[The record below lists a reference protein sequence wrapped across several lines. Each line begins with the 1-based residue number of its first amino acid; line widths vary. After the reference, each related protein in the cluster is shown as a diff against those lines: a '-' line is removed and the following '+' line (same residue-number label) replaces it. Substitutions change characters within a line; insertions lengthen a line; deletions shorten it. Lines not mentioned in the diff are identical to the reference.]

1 MINKTIFRQYDIRG
15 IVNKQLTEENSKLIG
30 YYLGLTIKEK
40 YPQITPYIIVGY
52 DIRTHSQMLFEAL
65 ISGINLS
72 ACKVLDIGLVAT
84 GVNYFASFQE
94 YEINNKTIKSTASI
108 MITGS
113 HNAKKYNG
121 FKITINNEPFFG
133 DELIDLY
140 EKISK
145 DSEIKIADNFDVIKI
160 DAKSLYIDY
169 MLNQFSHLK
178 DFPIPFIIDCGNG
191 VANTVLCEVL
201 DKLNLNYKG
210 LHLVPDGEFPN
221 HHPDPTNEKNL
232 EDLKVLL
239 KDEYNLGFAYD
250 GDADRIAV
258 LTQKYNI
265 KGDMLALLFS
275 KTMKNP
281 VIIGEVSYSQNIF
294 DEMNQ
299 TTKTIMD
306 KTGYS
311 NLRLKLKE
319 LNADLA
325 AEVSGHIFFND
336 RYYGFDDAIY
346 ATFRVLELIQKG
358 IDLDKELDKLPKV
371 YTSSNIEISVSE
383 SKKFLIIEKIEKKLK
398 EVQRGFP
405 IIKDILQ
412 IDGLRINFEYG
423 WALVRASNTNAL
435 IMTKY
440 EATTEA
446 TAIGYQKAVVKI
458 DRIAQAAMKHRRI
471 GGIRQTKQQ
480 VDVILLFWRALQS
493 FLFIHTVIILFGL
506 TEYRKKLS
514 LKNKNLFINAT
525 LLSFVTFTQ
534 QRIEFFK

>member
-15 IVNKQLTEENSKLIG
+15 VVNEDLTQENSKLIG
-30 YYLGLTIKEK
+30 YFLGLTIKEK
-40 YPQITPYIIVGY
+40 IKTTPYIVVGY
-52 DIRTHSQMLFEAL
+52 DVRTHSNMLFEAL
-65 ISGINLS
+65 ISGLNLS
-72 ACKVLDIGLVAT
+72 GCIVLNIGLVAT

-94 YEINNKTIKSTASI
+94 FLVNNETIKPTASI

-133 DELIDLY
+133 DELLALY
-140 EKISK
+140 ERILKNKNI
-145 DSEIKIADNFDVIKI
+145 EIPLNLDFIEI
-160 DAKSLYIDY
+160 DAKKLYVDY
-169 MLNQFSHLK
+169 MVNQFSHLK
-178 DFPIPFIIDCGNG
+178 DFKIPFAVDCGNG
-191 VANTVLCEVL
+191 VANTVLCEIL
-201 DKLNLNYKG
+201 DKLNLNYQG
-210 LHLVPDGEFPN
+210 LHLTPDGEFPN

-232 EDLKVLL
+232 EDIKALL
-239 KDEYNLGFAYD
+239 NDECNLGFAYD

-281 VIIGEVSYSQNIF
+281 VIIGEVTYSQNIF
-294 DEMNQ
+294 DELNSE
-299 TTKTIMD
+299 TKTIMD

-346 ATFRVLELIQKG
+346 ATFRVLELLYKDIN
-358 IDLDKELDKLPKV
+358 LDFELDKLPKV
-371 YTSSNIEISVSE
+371 YTSENIEIEVSE
-383 SKKFLIIEKIEKKLK
+383 KNKFQIIKEIEEKLNQI
-398 EVQRGFP
+398 QRGFP
-405 IIKDILQ
+405 IFKDILK

-423 WALVRASNTNAL
+423 WALIRASNTNAI

-440 EATTEA
+440 EATSYA
-446 TAIGYQKAVVKI
+446 TAMSYKKAVENI
-458 DRIAQAAMKHRRI
+458 INE
-471 GGIRQTKQQ
+471 
-480 VDVILLFWRALQS
+480 VIN
-493 FLFIHTVIILFGL
+493 
-506 TEYRKKLS
+506 E
-514 LKNKNLFINAT
+514 INSIT
-525 LLSFVTFTQ
+525 N
-534 QRIEFFK
+534 

>member
-15 IVNKQLTEENSKLIG
+15 IVDEDLTFENSKLIG
-30 YYLGLTIKEK
+30 YFLGLTIKEK
-40 YPQITPYIIVGY
+40 IKTTPYIIVGY
-52 DIRTHSQMLFEAL
+52 DIRTHSNMLFEAL
-65 ISGINLS
+65 ISGLNFS
-72 ACKVLDIGLVAT
+72 NCKILNIELVAT
-84 GVNYFASFQE
+84 GVNYFASYQE
-94 YEINNKTIKSTASI
+94 FEINKEIIKPNASV

-133 DELIDLY
+133 DELLALY
-140 EKISK
+140 ETISK
-145 DSEIKIADNFDVIKI
+145 NQNIEIPLNLDFIKI
-160 DAKSLYIDY
+160 DAKKLYIDY
-169 MLNQFSHLK
+169 IVNQFSHLK
-178 DFPIPFIIDCGNG
+178 NFNIPFAIDCGNG
-191 VANTVLCEVL
+191 VANTVLCEIL

-210 LHLVPDGEFPN
+210 LHLTPDGEFPN

-232 EDLKVLL
+232 EDIKALL
-239 KDEYNLGFAYD
+239 KDECNLGFAYD

-281 VIIGEVSYSQNIF
+281 VIIGEVTYSQNIF
-294 DEMNQ
+294 DELN
-299 TTKTIMD
+299 TESKTIMN

-346 ATFRVLELIQKG
+346 ATFRVLELLYKG
-358 IDLDKELDKLPKV
+358 INLDFELDKLPKV
-371 YTSSNIEISVSE
+371 YTSENIEIKVKE
-383 SKKFLIIEKIEKKLK
+383 NIKFLIIKKIEEKLTK
-398 EVQRGFP
+398 TQRGFP
-405 IIKDILQ
+405 IIKDILK

-423 WALVRASNTNAL
+423 WALIRASNTSAL

-440 EATTEA
+440 EATTYA
-446 TAIGYQKAVVKI
+446 TAMSYKNAVENI
-458 DRIAQAAMKHRRI
+458 LNE
-471 GGIRQTKQQ
+471 
-480 VDVILLFWRALQS
+480 VIN
-493 FLFIHTVIILFGL
+493 
-506 TEYRKKLS
+506 E
-514 LKNKNLFINAT
+514 INST
-525 LLSFVTFTQ
+525 TN
-534 QRIEFFK
+534 

>member
-15 IVNKQLTEENSKLIG
+15 IVNEDLTADNSKLIG
-30 YYLGLTIKEK
+30 YFLGLTIKEK
-40 YPQITPYIIVGY
+40 IQTTPYIVVGY
-52 DIRTHSQMLFEAL
+52 DIRTHSNMLFEAL
-65 ISGINLS
+65 ISGLNL
-72 ACKVLDIGLVAT
+72 ADCKVLNIELVAT
-84 GVNYFASFQE
+84 GVNYFASYQE
-94 YEINNKTIKSTASI
+94 FVINEKIIKPNASI

-133 DELIDLY
+133 DELLALY
-140 EKISK
+140 ERILKNQNI
-145 DSEIKIADNFDVIKI
+145 EIPLNLDFIKI
-160 DAKSLYIDY
+160 DAKKLYIDY
-169 MLNQFSHLK
+169 MINQFSHLK
-178 DFPIPFIIDCGNG
+178 NFKIPFAIDCGNG
-191 VANTVLCEVL
+191 VANTVLCEIL

-210 LHLVPDGEFPN
+210 LHLTPDGEFPN

-232 EDLKVLL
+232 EDIKALL
-239 KDEYNLGFAYD
+239 KDDCNLGFAYD

-281 VIIGEVSYSQNIF
+281 VIIGEVTYSQNIF
-294 DEMNQ
+294 DELN
-299 TTKTIMD
+299 TESKTIMD

-346 ATFRVLELIQKG
+346 ATFRVLELLYKG
-358 IDLDKELDKLPKV
+358 IDLDFELDKLPKV
-371 YTSSNIEISVSE
+371 YTSSNIELEVE
-383 SKKFLIIEKIEKKLK
+383 EKNKFLIIKKIEEKLNQI
-398 EVQRGFP
+398 QRGFP
-405 IIKDILQ
+405 LIKNILK

-423 WALVRASNTNAL
+423 WALIRASNTNTV

-440 EATTEA
+440 EATSYA
-446 TAIGYQKAVVKI
+446 TAMSYKVAVENILKE
-458 DRIAQAAMKHRRI
+458 
-471 GGIRQTKQQ
+471 
-480 VDVILLFWRALQS
+480 VIN
-493 FLFIHTVIILFGL
+493 
-506 TEYRKKLS
+506 E
-514 LKNKNLFINAT
+514 INNT
-525 LLSFVTFTQ
+525 TN
-534 QRIEFFK
+534 

>member
-15 IVNKQLTEENSKLIG
+15 VVNEDLTFENSKLIG
-30 YYLGLTIKEK
+30 YFLGLTIKEK
-40 YPQITPYIIVGY
+40 TLTSPYIIVGY
-52 DIRTHSQMLFEAL
+52 DVRTHSNMLFEAL
-65 ISGINLS
+65 ISGLNL
-72 ACKVLDIGLVAT
+72 ADCKILNIELVAT
-84 GVNYFASFQE
+84 GVNYFASYQE
-94 YEINNKTIKSTASI
+94 FIIDNQKIKPNASI

-133 DELIDLY
+133 DELLALY

-145 DSEIKIADNFDVIKI
+145 NQNIEIPLNLDFIKI
-160 DAKSLYIDY
+160 DAKKLYIDF
-169 MLNQFSHLK
+169 MVNQFSHLK
-178 DFPIPFIIDCGNG
+178 NFQIPFIVDCGNG
-191 VANTVLCEVL
+191 VANTVLCDIL

-210 LHLVPDGEFPN
+210 LHLLPDGEFPN

-232 EDLKVLL
+232 EDIKALL
-239 KDEYNLGFAYD
+239 KDECNLGFAYD

-281 VIIGEVSYSQNIF
+281 VIIGEVTYSQNIF
-294 DEMNQ
+294 DELNYEA
-299 TTKTIMD
+299 KTIMN

-346 ATFRVLELIQKG
+346 ATFRVIELLYKG
-358 IDLDKELDKLPKV
+358 IDLDSELDKLPKV
-371 YTSSNIEISVSE
+371 YTSENIEIEVTE
-383 SKKFLIIEKIEKKLK
+383 KNKFLIIKKIEEKLNQI
-398 EVQRGFP
+398 QRGFP
-405 IIKDILQ
+405 IIKDILK

-423 WALVRASNTNAL
+423 WALIRASNTNAL

-440 EATTEA
+440 EATSYA
-446 TAIGYQKAVVKI
+446 TAMSYKNAVENI
-458 DRIAQAAMKHRRI
+458 INE
-471 GGIRQTKQQ
+471 
-480 VDVILLFWRALQS
+480 VIS
-493 FLFIHTVIILFGL
+493 
-506 TEYRKKLS
+506 E
-514 LKNKNLFINAT
+514 INSIT
-525 LLSFVTFTQ
+525 N
-534 QRIEFFK
+534 

>member
-15 IVNKQLTEENSKLIG
+15 IVNEDLTQENSKLIG
-30 YYLGLTIKEK
+30 YFLGLTIKEK
-40 YPQITPYIIVGY
+40 IKTTPYIVVGY
-52 DIRTHSQMLFEAL
+52 DVRTHSNMLFEAL
-65 ISGINLS
+65 ISGLNLS
-72 ACKVLDIGLVAT
+72 GCKILNIGLVAT

-94 YEINNKTIKSTASI
+94 FVINNQTIKPTASI

-133 DELIDLY
+133 NELLALY
-140 EKISK
+140 ERILKNQNI
-145 DSEIKIADNFDVIKI
+145 EIPLNLDFIEI
-160 DAKSLYIDY
+160 DAKKLYVDY
-169 MLNQFSHLK
+169 MVNQFSHLK
-178 DFPIPFIIDCGNG
+178 DFKTPFALDCGNG
-191 VANTVLCEVL
+191 VANTVLCEIL
-201 DKLNLNYKG
+201 DKLNLNYQG
-210 LHLVPDGEFPN
+210 IHLTPDGEFPN

-232 EDLKVLL
+232 EDLKTLL
-239 KDEYNLGFAYD
+239 KDDCNLGFAYD

-281 VIIGEVSYSQNIF
+281 VIIGEVTYSQNIF
-294 DEMNQ
+294 DELNHE
-299 TTKTIMD
+299 TKTIMD

-346 ATFRVLELIQKG
+346 ATFRVLELLYNK
-358 IDLDKELDKLPKV
+358 IDLDFELDKLPKV
-371 YTSSNIEISVSE
+371 YTSENIEIEVSE
-383 SKKFLIIEKIEKKLK
+383 KNKFQIIKKIEEKLNQI
-398 EVQRGFP
+398 QRGFP
-405 IIKDILQ
+405 IIKDILK

-423 WALVRASNTNAL
+423 WALIRASNTNAL

-440 EATTEA
+440 EATSYA
-446 TAIGYQKAVVKI
+446 TAMSYKKAVENI
-458 DRIAQAAMKHRRI
+458 INE
-471 GGIRQTKQQ
+471 
-480 VDVILLFWRALQS
+480 VIN
-493 FLFIHTVIILFGL
+493 
-506 TEYRKKLS
+506 E
-514 LKNKNLFINAT
+514 INSIT
-525 LLSFVTFTQ
+525 N
-534 QRIEFFK
+534 

>member
-15 IVNKQLTEENSKLIG
+15 IVNEDLTQENSKLIG
-30 YYLGLTIKEK
+30 YFLGLTIKEK
-40 YPQITPYIIVGY
+40 IKTTPYIVVGY
-52 DIRTHSQMLFEAL
+52 DVRTHSNMLFEAL
-65 ISGINLS
+65 ISGLNLS
-72 ACKVLDIGLVAT
+72 GCKILNIGLVAT

-94 YEINNKTIKSTASI
+94 FFVNNETIKPTASI

-133 DELIDLY
+133 NELLALY
-140 EKISK
+140 ERILKNQNI
-145 DSEIKIADNFDVIKI
+145 EIPLNLDFIEI
-160 DAKSLYIDY
+160 DAKKLYVDY
-169 MLNQFSHLK
+169 MVNQFSHLK
-178 DFPIPFIIDCGNG
+178 DFKTPFALDCGNG
-191 VANTVLCEVL
+191 VANTVLCEIL
-201 DKLNLNYKG
+201 DKLNLNYQG
-210 LHLVPDGEFPN
+210 IHLTPDGEFPN

-232 EDLKVLL
+232 EDLKTLL
-239 KDEYNLGFAYD
+239 KDDCNLGFAYD

-281 VIIGEVSYSQNIF
+281 VIIGEVTYSQNIF
-294 DEMNQ
+294 DELNHE
-299 TTKTIMD
+299 TKTIMD

-346 ATFRVLELIQKG
+346 ATFRVLELLYNK
-358 IDLDKELDKLPKV
+358 IDLDFELDKLPKV
-371 YTSSNIEISVSE
+371 YTSENIEIEVSE
-383 SKKFLIIEKIEKKLK
+383 KNKFQIIKKIEEKLNQI
-398 EVQRGFP
+398 QRGFP
-405 IIKDILQ
+405 IIKDILK

-423 WALVRASNTNAL
+423 WALIRASNTNAL

-440 EATTEA
+440 EATSYA
-446 TAIGYQKAVVKI
+446 TAMSYKKAVENI
-458 DRIAQAAMKHRRI
+458 INE
-471 GGIRQTKQQ
+471 
-480 VDVILLFWRALQS
+480 VIN
-493 FLFIHTVIILFGL
+493 
-506 TEYRKKLS
+506 E
-514 LKNKNLFINAT
+514 INSIT
-525 LLSFVTFTQ
+525 D
-534 QRIEFFK
+534 

>member
-15 IVNKQLTEENSKLIG
+15 IVNEDLTYGNSKLIG
-30 YYLGLTIKEK
+30 YFLGLTIKEK
-40 YPQITPYIIVGY
+40 IQTTPYIVVGY
-52 DIRTHSQMLFEAL
+52 DVRTHSNMLFEAL
-65 ISGINLS
+65 ISGLNLS
-72 ACKVLDIGLVAT
+72 GCKVLNIGLVAT
-84 GVNYFASFQE
+84 GVNYFATYQE
-94 YEINNKTIKSTASI
+94 FIINHKTIKPNASI

-133 DELIDLY
+133 DELIELY
-140 EKISK
+140 ERIIKSK
-145 DSEIKIADNFDVIKI
+145 DIKIPNNHDFIKI
-160 DAKSLYIDY
+160 DAKTLYIDF
-169 MLNQFSHLK
+169 MVNQFSHLK
-178 DFPIPFIIDCGNG
+178 DFKIPFAIDCGNG
-191 VANTVLCEVL
+191 VANTVLCDIL
-201 DKLNLNYKG
+201 DKLNLNYQG
-210 LHLVPDGEFPN
+210 LHLTPDGEFPN

-232 EDLKVLL
+232 EDLKTLL
-239 KDEYNLGFAYD
+239 KDDCNLGFAYD

-281 VIIGEVSYSQNIF
+281 IIIGEVTYSQNIF

-299 TTKTIMD
+299 TSQTIMD

-346 ATFRVLELIQKG
+346 ATFRVLELLYLRIN
-358 IDLDKELDKLPKV
+358 LDVELDKLPKV
-371 YTSSNIEISVSE
+371 YTSENIEIEVSE
-383 SKKFLIIEKIEKKLK
+383 DKKFLIIEKLEEKLNQI
-398 EVQRGFP
+398 QRGFP
-405 IIKDILQ
+405 IIKDILK

-423 WALVRASNTNAL
+423 WALIRASNTNAL

-440 EATTEA
+440 EATSHA
-446 TAIGYQKAVVKI
+446 TAMSYKKAV
-458 DRIAQAAMKHRRI
+458 
-471 GGIRQTKQQ
+471 
-480 VDVILLFWRALQS
+480 
-493 FLFIHTVIILFGL
+493 
-506 TEYRKKLS
+506 E
-514 LKNKNLFINAT
+514 NLIQEVRNELNCIT
-525 LLSFVTFTQ
+525 N
-534 QRIEFFK
+534 

>member
-15 IVNKQLTEENSKLIG
+15 IVNEDLTQENSKLIG
-30 YYLGLTIKEK
+30 YFLGLTIKEK
-40 YPQITPYIIVGY
+40 IKTTPYIVVGY
-52 DIRTHSQMLFEAL
+52 DVRTHSNMLFEAL
-65 ISGINLS
+65 ISGLNLS
-72 ACKVLDIGLVAT
+72 GCKILNIGLVAT

-94 YEINNKTIKSTASI
+94 FVINNQTIKPTASI

-133 DELIDLY
+133 NELLALY
-140 EKISK
+140 ERILKNQNI
-145 DSEIKIADNFDVIKI
+145 EIPLNLDFIEI
-160 DAKSLYIDY
+160 DAKKLYVDY
-169 MLNQFSHLK
+169 MVNQFSHLK
-178 DFPIPFIIDCGNG
+178 DFKTPFALDCGNG
-191 VANTVLCEVL
+191 VANTVLCEIL
-201 DKLNLNYKG
+201 DKLNLNYQG
-210 LHLVPDGEFPN
+210 IHLTPDGEFPN

-232 EDLKVLL
+232 EDLKTLL
-239 KDEYNLGFAYD
+239 KDDCNLGFAYD

-281 VIIGEVSYSQNIF
+281 VIIGEVTYSQNIF
-294 DEMNQ
+294 DELNHE
-299 TTKTIMD
+299 TKTIMD

-346 ATFRVLELIQKG
+346 ATFRVIELLYKG
-358 IDLDKELDKLPKV
+358 IDLDSELDKLPKV
-371 YTSSNIEISVSE
+371 YTSENIEIEVTE
-383 SKKFLIIEKIEKKLK
+383 KNKFLIIKKIEEKLNQI
-398 EVQRGFP
+398 QRGFP
-405 IIKDILQ
+405 IIKDILK

-423 WALVRASNTNAL
+423 WALIRASNTNAL

-440 EATTEA
+440 EATSYA
-446 TAIGYQKAVVKI
+446 TAMSYKNAVENI
-458 DRIAQAAMKHRRI
+458 INE
-471 GGIRQTKQQ
+471 
-480 VDVILLFWRALQS
+480 VIS
-493 FLFIHTVIILFGL
+493 
-506 TEYRKKLS
+506 E
-514 LKNKNLFINAT
+514 INSIT
-525 LLSFVTFTQ
+525 N
-534 QRIEFFK
+534 

>member
-15 IVNKQLTEENSKLIG
+15 VVNEDLTFENSKLIG
-30 YYLGLTIKEK
+30 YFLGLTIKEK
-40 YPQITPYIIVGY
+40 TLTTPYIIVGY
-52 DIRTHSQMLFEAL
+52 DVRTHSNMLFEAL
-65 ISGINLS
+65 ISGLNL
-72 ACKVLDIGLVAT
+72 ADCKVLNIELVAT
-84 GVNYFASFQE
+84 GVNYFASYQE
-94 YEINNKTIKSTASI
+94 FIIDNQKIKPNASI

-133 DELIDLY
+133 DELLALY

-145 DSEIKIADNFDVIKI
+145 NQNIEIPLNLNFIKI
-160 DAKSLYIDY
+160 DAKKLYIDF
-169 MLNQFSHLK
+169 MVNQFSHLK
-178 DFPIPFIIDCGNG
+178 NFQIPFIVDCGNG
-191 VANTVLCEVL
+191 VANTVLCDIL

-210 LHLVPDGEFPN
+210 LHLLPDGEFPN

-232 EDLKVLL
+232 EDIKALL
-239 KDEYNLGFAYD
+239 KDECNLGFAYD

-281 VIIGEVSYSQNIF
+281 VIIGEVTYSQNIF
-294 DEMNQ
+294 DELNYEA
-299 TTKTIMD
+299 KTIMN

-346 ATFRVLELIQKG
+346 ATFRVLELLYNN
-358 IDLDKELDKLPKV
+358 IDLDFELDKLPKV
-371 YTSSNIEISVSE
+371 YTSSNIELEIE
-383 SKKFLIIEKIEKKLK
+383 EKNKFLIIKKIEEKLSLI
-398 EVQRGFP
+398 QRGFP
-405 IIKDILQ
+405 LIKDILK

-440 EATTEA
+440 EATTYA
-446 TAIGYQKAVVKI
+446 TAMSYKNAI
-458 DRIAQAAMKHRRI
+458 DNLINE
-471 GGIRQTKQQ
+471 
-480 VDVILLFWRALQS
+480 VIN
-493 FLFIHTVIILFGL
+493 
-506 TEYRKKLS
+506 E
-514 LKNKNLFINAT
+514 INST
-525 LLSFVTFTQ
+525 TN
-534 QRIEFFK
+534 

>member
-1 MINKTIFRQYDIRG
+1 MISKTIFRQYDIRG
-15 IVNKQLTEENSKLIG
+15 IVNDDLTYENSKLIG
-30 YYLGLTIKEK
+30 YFLGLHIKEK
-40 YPQITPYIIVGY
+40 SSTIPYIVVGY
-52 DIRTHSQMLFEAL
+52 DVRTHSKMLFEGL

-72 ACKVLDIGLVAT
+72 NCRVLNIGLVAT

-94 YEINNKTIKSTASI
+94 FLINNQNIKPTASI

-133 DELIDLY
+133 DELISLY
-140 EKISK
+140 ETISK
-145 DSEIKIADNFDVIKI
+145 NQNINIKDNFEFIEI
-160 DAKSLYIDY
+160 DAKKLYIDF
-169 MLNQFSHLK
+169 MVNQFSHLK
-178 DFPIPFIIDCGNG
+178 NFKLPFAIDCGNG
-191 VANTVLCEVL
+191 VANTVLCEIL
-201 DKLNLNYKG
+201 DRLNLNYQG

-232 EDLKVLL
+232 EDIKALL
-239 KDEYNLGFAYD
+239 KEDYNLGFAYD

-281 VIIGEVSYSQNIF
+281 VIIGEVTYSQNIF
-294 DEMNQ
+294 NELNGEA
-299 TTKTIMD
+299 KTIMN

-346 ATFRVLELIQKG
+346 ATFRVIELLYKNIN
-358 IDLDKELDKLPKV
+358 LDEELDKLPKV
-371 YTSSNIEISVSE
+371 FTSENIEIEVKE
-383 SKKFLIIEKIEKKLK
+383 KEKFLIIKKIDEKLQSI
-398 EVQRGFP
+398 QRGFP
-405 IIKDILQ
+405 IIKDIIK

-423 WALVRASNTNAL
+423 WALIRASNTNS
-435 IMTKY
+435 IIVTKY
-440 EATTEA
+440 EATTYA
-446 TAIGYQKAVVKI
+446 TAMSYKNAVENI
-458 DRIAQAAMKHRRI
+458 LNE
-471 GGIRQTKQQ
+471 
-480 VDVILLFWRALQS
+480 VIN
-493 FLFIHTVIILFGL
+493 
-506 TEYRKKLS
+506 E
-514 LKNKNLFINAT
+514 INST
-525 LLSFVTFTQ
+525 TN
-534 QRIEFFK
+534 

>member
-15 IVNKQLTEENSKLIG
+15 IVNDDLTYENAKLIG
-30 YYLGLTIKEK
+30 YYLALHIKEK
-40 YPQITPYIIVGY
+40 ASSTPYIVVGY
-52 DIRTHSQMLFEAL
+52 DVRTHSQMLFDGL

-72 ACKVLDIGLVAT
+72 NCKVLNIGLVAT

-94 YEINNKTIKSTASI
+94 FIINNEKIKPTASI

-133 DELIDLY
+133 DELISLY
-140 EKISK
+140 E
-145 DSEIKIADNFDVIKI
+145 EIAKNPNIQIPDNFYFFEI
-160 DAKSLYIDY
+160 DAKNLYIDF
-169 MLNQFSHLK
+169 MVNQFSHLK
-178 DFPIPFIIDCGNG
+178 NFKIPFIVDCGNG
-191 VANTVLCEVL
+191 VANTVLCDIL

-210 LHLVPDGEFPN
+210 IHLTPDGEFPN

-232 EDLKVLL
+232 EDLKALL
-239 KDEYNLGFAYD
+239 IDDYNLGFAYD

-281 VIIGEVSYSQNIF
+281 VIIGEVSYSQNVF
-294 DEMNQ
+294 EELNHE
-299 TTKTIMD
+299 TKTIMN

-336 RYYGFDDAIY
+336 RYYGYDDAIY
-346 ATFRVLELIQKG
+346 ATFRVLELLYKQIN
-358 IDLDKELDKLPKV
+358 LDEELDKLPKV
-371 YTSSNIEISVSE
+371 YTSSNIEINVNE
-383 SKKFLIIEKIEKKLK
+383 KDKFGIIKKIDEKLK
-398 EVQRGFP
+398 TIQRGFP
-405 IIKDILQ
+405 IIKDIVK

-423 WALVRASNTNAL
+423 FALIRASNTNSV
-435 IMTKY
+435 IVTKY
-440 EATTEA
+440 EATSYA
-446 TAIGYQKAVVKI
+446 TAMSYKVAVENI
-458 DRIAQAAMKHRRI
+458 LNE
-471 GGIRQTKQQ
+471 
-480 VDVILLFWRALQS
+480 VINELNS
-493 FLFIHTVIILFGL
+493 ST
-506 TEYRKKLS
+506 S
-514 LKNKNLFINAT
+514 
-525 LLSFVTFTQ
+525 
-534 QRIEFFK
+534 